1 MLITNIVKHHWA
13 LEMIAIYYYYYHY
26 YYYCIIFMCNGTT
39 AQPGSCTVLVV
50 LCLAHGGDNA
60 LHMEVT
66 IELDHSQ
73 TKIKHFTVASS
84 VMIILKVMP

>member
-1 MLITNIVKHHWA
+1 
-13 LEMIAIYYYYYHY
+13 
-26 YYYCIIFMCNGTT
+26 MCDGTT

-66 IELDHSQ
+66 RELDHSQ
-73 TKIKHFTVASS
+73 TKIKHFTVAFKSNA
-84 VMIILKVMP
+84 IKLCILFDNTHTFNPAVVDLSI